1 MVMIDYLHGSV
12 RRLSAALCGLLLL
25 VGWQAAAQ
33 PASRGAEALAQIT
46 ENPDRAATNMHSY
59 EFHPLVDTPAPKGF
73 KPFYVSHYGR
83 HGSRYETSA
92 SFAKSL
98 LTSLHKAD
106 SLSLLTDTGQAL
118 YRDVQAI
125 SDEHIGMDGMLT
137 PRGGQEHQKLAAR
150 MAERYSSVFKQKG
163 RKEVLAVSSTSQ
175 RCIVSMANF
184 TSSLKGKVP
193 DLEMTITTGQ
203 RYMAYINPPIRYAG
217 NPFASRGQAAPDNFD
232 WTRFMTQVFRDTVA
246 AETLL
251 GSASSFA
258 GSVFSAGCVC
268 QTIDFMGVDIF
279 RNYFTPEE
287 LTHLWEQRNDMIYG
301 LWGNSLETGDAVRAA
316 PVPLLKDFVEK
327 ADAALAAGS
336 HRCADLRFGHDTTSL
351 PLAALLGIDDP
362 QGRRFAINEA
372 HNYWFAQDQVPMATN
387 IQMIFYRNRK
397 GEVLTKVLF
406 NEKEVRFSGMKTE
419 EGPYYRWEAL
429 RSWFLSLCE

>member
-1 MVMIDYLHGSV
+1 MTDSLHGGV
-12 RRLSAALCGLLLL
+12 RRLAAVLCGLLLI

-33 PASRGAEALAQIT
+33 PATRDAEALARIT
-46 ENPDRAATNMHSY
+46 EDPDRAATNMHSY
-59 EFHPLVDTPAPKGF
+59 EFHPWVDTPAPRGF

-92 SFAKSL
+92 SFAKAL
-98 LTSLHKAD
+98 LANLHKAD
-106 SLSLLTDTGQAL
+106 SLSLLTDTGKAL

-125 SDEHIGMDGMLT
+125 SDEHVDMDGMLT
-137 PRGGQEHQKLAAR
+137 PRGGREHQMLAAR
-150 MAERYSSVFKQKG
+150 MAERYPSVFKQKD

-193 DLEMTITTGQ
+193 DLDMTITSGP
-203 RYMAYINPPIRYAG
+203 RYMAYINPPIKYSG
-217 NPFASRGQAAPDNFD
+217 NPFASRGQAEPDRFD
-232 WTRFMTQVFRDTVA
+232 WSRFMKQIFRDPA
-246 AETLL
+246 AATAAL
-251 GSASSFA
+251 GDAASFA
-258 GSVFSAGCVC
+258 GAVFSAGCVC
-268 QTIDFMGVDIF
+268 QTIDFMGIDIF

-301 LWGNSLETGDAVRAA
+301 LWGNSLEIGDAVRAA
-316 PVPLLKDFVEK
+316 TKPLLKDFVEK
-327 ADAALAAGS
+327 ADAALQPGS

-362 QGRRFAINEA
+362 EGRRFSINEA
-372 HNYWFAQDQVPMATN
+372 HKYWFAQDQVPMATN
-387 IQMIFYRNRK
+387 IQMIFYRNKK

-406 NEKEVRFSGMKTE
+406 NEKEVRFSGMTAE
-419 EGPYYRWEAL
+419 AGPYYRWDNL
-429 RSWFLSLCE
+429 RSWFLSLCN

>member
-1 MVMIDYLHGSV
+1 MTMINSLHRGA
-12 RRLSAALCGLLLL
+12 RRLAAVLCGLLLL

-33 PASRGAEALAQIT
+33 PATRAGEALAQIT

-59 EFHPLVDTPAPKGF
+59 EFHPMVDTPAPRGY

-92 SFAKSL
+92 SFANAL
-98 LTSLHKAD
+98 LANLHKAD
-106 SLSLLTDTGQAL
+106 SLSLLTATGEAL

-125 SDEHIGMDGMLT
+125 SDEHKDMDGMLT
-137 PRGGQEHQKLAAR
+137 PRGGREHQMLATR
-150 MAERYSSVFKQKG
+150 MAGRYPSVFKQKD

-184 TSSLKGKVP
+184 TSALKGAVP
-193 DLEMTITTGQ
+193 DLDMTITSGT
-203 RYMAYINPPIRYAG
+203 RYMAYINPPIKYSG
-217 NPFASRGQAAPDNFD
+217 NPFAARTQGPDNFD
-232 WTRFMTQVFRDTVA
+232 WTRFMTQIFKDPA
-246 AETLL
+246 AATAAL
-251 GSASSFA
+251 GDAASFA
-258 GSVFSAGCVC
+258 SSVFSAGCVC
-268 QTIDFMGVDIF
+268 QTIDFMGIDIF

-301 LWGNSLETGDAVRAA
+301 LWGNSLEIGDAVRAA
-316 PVPLLKDFVEK
+316 TKPLLKDFVEK
-327 ADAALAAGS
+327 ADAALQPGS

-351 PLAALLGIDDP
+351 PLAALLGMDDP
-362 QGRRFAINEA
+362 DGRRFSINDA

-397 GEVLTKVLF
+397 GDVLTKVLF
-406 NEKEVRFSGMKTE
+406 NEKEVRFAGMKPQ
-419 EGPYYRWEAL
+419 EGPYYRWEDL
-429 RSWFLSLCE
+429 RAWFLSLCE